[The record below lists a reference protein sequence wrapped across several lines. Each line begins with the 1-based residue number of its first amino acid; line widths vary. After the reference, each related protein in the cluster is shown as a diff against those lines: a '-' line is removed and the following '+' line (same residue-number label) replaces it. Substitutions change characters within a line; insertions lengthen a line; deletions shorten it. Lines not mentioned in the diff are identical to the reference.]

1 MIHNKLVRDK
11 IPQIISQCGHSPIIH
26 IADGD
31 EYYQMLINKL
41 IEEATEFS
49 KSNTPDELADV
60 LEVIHALC
68 KYHDFCIDDIE
79 QLRIDKRKSRGGFED
94 KIILDKVHTTRSA
107 VEGILLERLI

>member
-1 MIHNKLVRDK
+1 MKYYYKTPFGILY
-11 IPQIISQCGHSPIIH
+11 ISTAPYGGYNLNLEE
-26 IADGD
+26 DT
-31 EYYQMLINKL
+31 INW
-41 IEEATEFS
+41 A
-49 KSNTPDELADV
+49 NTPDELADV

-94 KIILDKVHTTRSA
+94 KIILDKVHYTNG